1 VLGPQREVRI
11 LTSNA
16 VESILVGR
24 SDVAQTLQGAAR
36 QADLLIANWASS
48 GGG

>member
-1 VLGPQREVRI
+1 MRI

-24 SDVAQTLQGAAR
+24 ADVTQTLAAAAR
-36 QADLLIANWASS
+36 QSDLLIANWASS
-48 GGG
+48 VGG

>member
-1 VLGPQREVRI
+1 MLGPQREVRI

-24 SDVAQTLQGAAR
+24 ADVTQALAAAAR
-36 QADLLIANWASS
+36 QSDLLIANWASS
-48 GGG
+48 VGG